1 VIEIRQDQGRCEADP
16 CRLAW
21 QPETEPRTMTVEVD
35 TDYPSVQLFV
45 CACGASMV
53 DVERVE

>member
-1 VIEIRQDQGRCEADP
+1 VIEIRQYQGRGGGGTG
-16 CRLAW
+16 RLAW